1 MIAYTYTMKKM
12 LIEKGDYTMITLNE
26 KQKDFVQSAFKM
38 YGKVELTVNEL
49 KAANKKFGYA
59 YAPQWLTKNKHYKIG
74 RGLFKLPNIDE
85 KLVLDTKSDVLDD
98 KNKDNVPSDDTQINN
113 VSDTKK
119 EAAYVI
125 SSLEGN
131 IVPNKD
137 KGFVSFGNHPD
148 VRNIIKSNKF
158 YPIFITGLS
167 GNGKTFSVVQACAE
181 SKREMIRVNI
191 TIETDEDDLLGGY
204 RLKDG
209 QTVWQNGPVIE
220 AMERGAVLLLDEVD
234 LASNKI
240 MCLQP
245 ILEGNGVYVKKIN
258 KFVKPKVGFNVVATA
273 NTKGQGSDD
282 GKFIGTNI
290 LNEAFLE
297 RFPVTFEQTYPSAK
311 TEQKILNNTL
321 ALSGKKDEKYVEKL
335 STWADVIRKTYFDGG
350 VDEIISTRRLVHI
363 CQAFAIFGNK
373 MKAIELCTNRFD
385 DDTKN
390 SFVDL
395 YGKVDAGATA
405 ESIAEQQKADALK
418 AQQMETTDDNE
429 DDKDDEEDLV

>member
-1 MIAYTYTMKKM
+1 MKQK
-12 LIEKGDYTMITLNE
+12 ENTMITLNE
-26 KQKDFVQSAFKM
+26 KQQEFVNACTKMFPKKDTLDNAELLSVSKSLGMNFK
-38 YGKVELTVNEL
+38 
-49 KAANKKFGYA
+49 
-59 YAPQWLTKNKHYKIG
+59 PQWLVRNPELRVGRGTYKIPTNG
-74 RGLFKLPNIDE
+74 EVPTATPITMPN
-85 KLVLDTKSDVLDD
+85 VLNDKATETPTIPKVEETTK
-98 KNKDNVPSDDTQINN
+98 
-113 VSDTKK
+113 VS
-119 EAAYVI
+119 EAAYVV
-125 SSLEGN
+125 SSLVDN
-131 IVPNKD
+131 LVPNKD
-137 KGFVSFGNHPD
+137 ATFVPFGNHPD
-148 VRNIIKSNKF
+148 VRNIVKSKQF

-167 GNGKTFSVVQACAE
+167 GNGKTFSVVQAAAE
-181 SKREMIRVNI
+181 AKRELIRVNI

-204 RLKDG
+204 RLRDG

-220 AMERGAVLLLDEVD
+220 AMERGAILLLDEVD

-258 KFVKPKVGFNVVATA
+258 KFVKPSAGFNVVATA

-297 RFPVTFEQTYPSAK
+297 RFPVTFEQQYPTAK

-321 ALSGKKDEKYVEKL
+321 ALTGKKDVEYVEKL
-335 STWADVIRKTYFDGG
+335 STWADVIRKTYFEGG

-363 CQAFAIFGNK
+363 VQAYSIFGNK

-385 DDTKN
+385 NDTKA

-395 YGKVDAGATA
+395 YTKVDAGATA
-405 ESIAEQQKADALK
+405 ESIAQEQKDTALK
-418 AQQMETTDDNE
+418 EQMMSNDSEE
-429 DDKDDEEDLV
+429 DDESEEDFV